1 MFNLDF
7 LTPLCPSFALI
18 VFCSVWYSLLYFS
31 IFCVCCLSSLDRT
44 ISFELQIGTTGYT
57 FQITRPPPPPK
68 EPQLLLRANSN
79 PDYVYDPLL
88 PHLVQLYLHICSSYA
103 TTASTGSSHPA
114 AQQLATFHL
123 SEVCI
128 VVLQI
133 LHLAGFAKVVQNL
146 PLQLVCTHLTNIIK
160 ALTPKDQEAYFEQ
173 DPEVLQDF
181 YQDHPRCSPPRIPFP
196 TNVPNHPPSPI
207 QAHSGWDN
215 SDSDDEILV
224 IPSRPTPSQNP
235 QEILPAK
242 ERPDSPSPQKFPLTI
257 LSMATAVLGVGLADV
272 ESSSGGVVTP
282 PPSST
287 SVSPDTPE
295 IVIHHAA
302 TLSVPAHTVDLTRSG
317 SPPPSHVPNQR
328 LLTKPPP
335 DNISLS
341 GSLLLLGSTGC
352 RYCFQWAP
360 DHNVWDCPSQPPFCS
375 ACWEHHPTGA
385 CPLKADKERLLAIPD
400 APDEDIAWDWE
411 KHWEDRMKDYHAH
424 FGSGETYFHMSA

>member
-1 MFNLDF
+1 MPAFRR
-7 LTPLCPSFALI
+7 LTARIHTPHLCPLYPRYTIFPRPNLLPSTFQSALYALI
-18 VFCSVWYSLLYFS
+18 L
-31 IFCVCCLSSLDRT
+31 
-44 ISFELQIGTTGYT
+44 E
-57 FQITRPPPPPK
+57 
-68 EPQLLLRANSN
+68 EPQLLLRANSD

-272 ESSSGGVVTP
+272 ESSSGGVVAP

-328 LLTKPPP
+328 PLTKPPP

-341 GSLLLLGSTGC
+341 GSLLLLGSTGSLPPQLSQIQVSILLPMGPGSQC
-352 RYCFQWAP
+352 MGLPVSASILFCVLGTSSYRSL
-360 DHNVWDCPSQPPFCS
+360 PSQS
-375 ACWEHHPTGA
+375 RQGTT
-385 CPLKADKERLLAIPD
+385 LSYSR
-400 APDEDIAWDWE
+400 
-411 KHWEDRMKDYHAH
+411 R
-424 FGSGETYFHMSA
+424 S